1 MFFKKEGKLEQ
12 KNRDRVYYHKLYLYS
27 KVASV
32 RLEKMRWVGTRQMKL
47 FTTS

>member
-12 KNRDRVYYHKLYLYS
+12 KNRGRVYYHKLYLYS
-27 KVASV
+27 KVTSV
-32 RLEKMRWVGTRQMKL
+32 RLEKMRWVGTTQMKL